1 MDSPIGELA
10 TSMGD
15 ATPTP
20 WELDQMGNI
29 WKRGDTKVA
38 HLSDH
43 PLQAQLYREQSAEER
58 LANASLIVTAVNN
71 HAALVTALNYVADM
85 TCIGTDCEWHFKS
98 GYDPQ
103 VVLDA
108 LSAASAS
115 ETGKEG

>member
-1 MDSPIGELA
+1 
-10 TSMGD
+10 MG

-58 LANASLIVTAVNN
+58 LANANLIVTAVNN
-71 HAALVTALNYVADM
+71 HAALVMALKEAQTVLAMMIDPETIRSTTAHHAWAQAVAA
-85 TCIGTDCEWHFKS
+85 EQKARA
-98 GYDPQ
+98 
-103 VVLDA
+103 A

-115 ETGKEG
+115 ETGKGQG